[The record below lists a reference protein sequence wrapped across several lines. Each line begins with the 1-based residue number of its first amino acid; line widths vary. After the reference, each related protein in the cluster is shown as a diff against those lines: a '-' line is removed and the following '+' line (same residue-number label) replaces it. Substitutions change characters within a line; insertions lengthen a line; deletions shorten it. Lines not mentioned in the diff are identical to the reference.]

1 MKNKDTVPF
10 LKRHDQFLESKD
22 ELKAMK
28 RAGDKEMVKDR
39 KEGLSEYR
47 KGKATGKGKK

>member
-10 LKRHDQFLESKD
+10 LKRHDPFMESKD

-28 RAGDKEMVKDR
+28 VKKDKQDEKQ
-39 KEGLSEYR
+39 GLSEYR
-47 KGKATGKGKK
+47 KKLATRKRG